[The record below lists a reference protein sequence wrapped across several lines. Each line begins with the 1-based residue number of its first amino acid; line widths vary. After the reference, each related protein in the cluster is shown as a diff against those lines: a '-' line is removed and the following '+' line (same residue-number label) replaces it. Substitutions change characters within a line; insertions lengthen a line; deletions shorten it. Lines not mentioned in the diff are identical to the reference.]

1 MPTEEKERVAIIGAG
16 VSGIAAA
23 NVWQRCGYSVT
34 IFEASGRVG
43 GQWTKTYPG
52 VTLQNTSPQY
62 QFGDFSWPFE
72 PDRHPTGAQVL
83 EYLEAAAAAFDL
95 EIKLNHRITRMA
107 RGAEGGW
114 VVTAN
119 GKEEQFSYVVV
130 AAGEY
135 PGGAGKLVPNFEGLD
150 TFKGEIVTNIDSHDV
165 FKDKRVA
172 VVGFGKTA
180 LDFASWSAPLADETV
195 HVFRTPRWTI
205 PDWLLGI
212 DFSRPFFARFGSD
225 MMPSWCHSSAPQRA
239 LHKYMGGVVRIFWFF
254 IATLFQFQ
262 HRRDAKLGKVDK
274 DVLADVFPP
283 KSRFTADLRSA
294 TALAPARYYEQVAHG
309 QITAVRG
316 EVASFCEG
324 GLLLSNG
331 KKVEA
336 DLVCLCCGNAA
347 PTYSYLPE
355 RERGLLEGQ
364 KGGPA
369 LYRHLIHPQIP
380 ELGFAGYNHGFLH
393 IALCEMG
400 SLWTVAAHRGDLKL
414 PSEAEMLESAERVA
428 AWKSEHSAF
437 EATGN
442 MSVNTRSQQHL
453 DILLQDLGIS
463 QWRKFPN
470 LLAEFF
476 ARYDPTDYC
485 GVVEEYLEKS
495 EQRRAEGTIRPVM
508 PVDV

>member
-119 GKEEQFSYVVV
+119 GKEEQFSYDVV

-262 HRRDAKLGKVDK
+262 HRRDAKLGQG
-274 DVLADVFPP
+274 
-283 KSRFTADLRSA
+283 R
-294 TALAPARYYEQVAHG
+294 
-309 QITAVRG
+309 
-316 EVASFCEG
+316 
-324 GLLLSNG
+324 
-331 KKVEA
+331 
-336 DLVCLCCGNAA
+336 
-347 PTYSYLPE
+347 
-355 RERGLLEGQ
+355 
-364 KGGPA
+364 
-369 LYRHLIHPQIP
+369 
-380 ELGFAGYNHGFLH
+380 
-393 IALCEMG
+393 
-400 SLWTVAAHRGDLKL
+400 
-414 PSEAEMLESAERVA
+414 
-428 AWKSEHSAF
+428 
-437 EATGN
+437 
-442 MSVNTRSQQHL
+442 
-453 DILLQDLGIS
+453 
-463 QWRKFPN
+463 
-470 LLAEFF
+470 
-476 ARYDPTDYC
+476 
-485 GVVEEYLEKS
+485 
-495 EQRRAEGTIRPVM
+495 
-508 PVDV
+508 